1 MTVVAGPPVDMQ
13 VTTPDVV
20 LYVRDDTLGDPKINK
35 NKKNLSEEQVVVWT
49 SSVSHSLQ
57 LEKKQGKKLVMTE
70 SAVDDIK
77 RVISVILLIFK
88 ALSIFYC
95 AKVY

>member
-1 MTVVAGPPVDMQ
+1 MSEMTHWEILKL
-13 VTTPDVV
+13 T
-20 LYVRDDTLGDPKINK
+20 KI
-35 NKKNLSEEQVVVWT
+35 KKNLSEEQVVVWT
-49 SSVSHSLQ
+49 SSYYLSITFTSIR
-57 LEKKQGKKLVMTE
+57 KKQGKKLVMTE